1 MIESSS
7 SEEDTAV
14 EHNVVLDLPA
24 ADPSTLHAATSKDAD
39 HGPTCSSNAGPR
51 LHDASRKKTVTVML
65 AIIACVGAIIWLSVG
80 LNSASN
86 DRSSDVPQAPTSTDT
101 STSTTTTTTTT
112 TLWPHDSTDI
122 EADSRVTYGVLNNGL
137 RYAILPNSEPPHKL
151 MLRMHVDAGSYQEED
166 DQRGLAHF
174 LEVSNCTEV
183 HVTAFRAKNINIS
196 GSLL

>member
-1 MIESSS
+1 MAFNGRGATKPNTLYSSTPKKTTSMIESSS

-24 ADPSTLHAATSKDAD
+24 ADLSTLHAATSKDAD
-39 HGPTCSSNAGPR
+39 HGPSSNAGPR

-65 AIIACVGAIIWLSVG
+65 AIIACVGAIIGLSVG

-101 STSTTTTTTTT
+101 STSTT

-174 LEVSNCTEV
+174 LEVSNCT
-183 HVTAFRAKNINIS
+183 
-196 GSLL
+196 